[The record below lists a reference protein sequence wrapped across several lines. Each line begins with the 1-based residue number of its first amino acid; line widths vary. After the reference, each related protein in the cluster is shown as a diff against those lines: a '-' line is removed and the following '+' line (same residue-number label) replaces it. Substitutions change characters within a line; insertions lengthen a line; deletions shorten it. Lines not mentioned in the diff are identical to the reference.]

1 MAIGLMT
8 VGATMTFVVDASV
21 AVKFLT
27 SEAGSAQ
34 AFAYIDSPEALI
46 APDLIVPEVANAL
59 WKKVKQSELLEIHAQ
74 RSIDDL
80 PEFFVS
86 LESTV
91 ALMRDAFR
99 LSFQLRHAV
108 YDCVY
113 LALAI
118 RESAILVT
126 ADRKFMNAIGRQ
138 KLQRFAELLT
148 WSDTIE

>member
-1 MAIGLMT
+1 
-8 VGATMTFVVDASV
+8 MTFVIDASV

-27 SEAGSAQ
+27 LQAGSEQ

-91 ALMRDAFR
+91 VLMRDAFR

-126 ADRKFMNAIGRQ
+126 ADRKFMNAIGRH
-138 KLQRFAELLT
+138 KLERFAELLT
-148 WSDTIE
+148 WPVDG

>member
-1 MAIGLMT
+1 
-8 VGATMTFVVDASV
+8 MTFVIDASV

-27 SEAGSAQ
+27 WEAGSQQ

-46 APDLIVPEVANAL
+46 APDLVVPEVANAL

-80 PEFFVS
+80 PEFFVR
-86 LESTV
+86 LESTLG
-91 ALMRDAFR
+91 LMRDAFR

-118 RESAILVT
+118 REDAILAT
-126 ADRKFMNAIGRQ
+126 ADRKFMNAISRS
-138 KLQRFAELLT
+138 KLGRFAELLT
-148 WSDTIE
+148 WPDAGG